1 MKSVGDYMKNE
12 TIVAIASAHGE
23 GAIGI
28 IRVSGDE
35 SLDLLKKIYRTKQ
48 LKVSQKFTD
57 KMMKYGYIVN
67 SNNEIIDEVMINY
80 MKGPKT
86 YTVEDVVEIYCHGGI
101 VSLRNI
107 LKEIVSRGIK
117 IAEPGEFTKRAFL
130 NGRLDLSQA
139 EAVMDLISA
148 KTTVG
153 FDIALEQLKGTITDD
168 VNSIRNRILKV
179 MADLEVSIDYPEEDI
194 EEVTY
199 KEILEVFNGVSV
211 DIKTLL
217 EGSDTGKILREG
229 LSIAIVGKPNVGKSS
244 LMNALLKE
252 SRAIVTDIPGTTR
265 DLIEEFLS
273 IKGVPIKLI
282 DTAGIRNTDD
292 VVEKIGVGRSK
303 KIFNKSDLV
312 IFLLNAAEKLSQ
324 EDLEIMDL
332 VKEKNAIVLIN
343 KSDLESQIEED
354 KINEHL
360 GHKKIIKTSLI
371 NRLGL
376 EELENTIVDLV
387 YKGDIDQGEQNIV
400 SNIRH
405 ITALENAS
413 VSINEAINA
422 TETGLSYDFIQ
433 VDVINTYNYLGEIL
447 GETIEEDIVKKIFSN
462 FCLGK

>member
-1 MKSVGDYMKNE
+1 MGDYMRNE

-28 IRVSGDE
+28 IRLSGDE
-35 SLDLLKKIYRTKQ
+35 SLDILKEIFRTKNLKKTE
-48 LKVSQKFTD
+48 KFID
-57 KMMKYGYIVN
+57 KKMKYGYIVKG
-67 SNNEIIDEVMINY
+67 NNDIIDEVMVNF

-107 LKEIVSRGIK
+107 LKEIVSLGIK
-117 IAEPGEFTKRAFL
+117 LAEPGEFTKRAFL
-130 NGRLDLSQA
+130 NGRLDLTQA

-153 FDIALEQLKGTITDD
+153 FDIALEQLKGTITED
-168 VNSIRNRILKV
+168 VSQIRNRILKV

-199 KEILEVFNGVSV
+199 KEILDTFTSVSV
-211 DIKTLL
+211 DIQNLL
-217 EGSDTGKILREG
+217 KGSDTGKILRDG

-252 SRAIVTDIPGTTR
+252 ARAIVTDIPGTTR

-282 DTAGIRNTDD
+282 DTAGIRNTED

-303 KIFNKSDLV
+303 EIFNKSDLV
-312 IFLLNAAEKLSQ
+312 IFLLNAAEKLSE

-343 KSDLESQIEED
+343 KSDLDKHIEID

-371 NRLGL
+371 NRSGL
-376 EELENTIVDLV
+376 EELEDSIVELV
-387 YKGDIDQGEQNIV
+387 YNGEIDQGEQNIV

-413 VSINEAINA
+413 ISISEAIKA
-422 TETGLSYDFIQ
+422 TESGLSYDFIQ

-447 GETIEEDIVKKIFSN
+447 GETIESDIVKKIFSN

>member
-1 MKSVGDYMKNE
+1 MKNE

-28 IRVSGDE
+28 IRLSGDD
-35 SLDLLKKIYRTKQ
+35 SLDILKKIFRTKSMN
-48 LKVSQKFTD
+48 KAKSFRD
-57 KMMKYGYIVN
+57 KQMKYGFIVN
-67 SNNEIIDEVMINY
+67 DNNQVIDEVMVTY
-80 MKGPKT
+80 MIAPKT

-101 VSLRNI
+101 VSLRSI
-107 LKEIVSRGIK
+107 LKVIVGLGVK

-148 KTTVG
+148 KTSAG
-153 FDIALEQLKGTITDD
+153 FDIAMEQLKGTIATD
-168 VNSIRNRILKV
+168 VTNTRNKILKV

-199 KEILEVFNGVSV
+199 KEILETFRSVST
-211 DIKTLL
+211 DIEKLL
-217 EGSDTGKILREG
+217 EGSDTGKIIREG

-273 IKGVPIKLI
+273 LKGVPIKLI

-303 KIFNKSDLV
+303 EIFNKSDLV
-312 IFLLNAAEKLSQ
+312 IFLLNSSEKLSE
-324 EDLEIMDL
+324 EDIEIMDL
-332 VKEKNAIVLIN
+332 VKNKNAIVLIN
-343 KSDLESQIEED
+343 KSDLDSKIEIE
-354 KINEHL
+354 KINVHL
-360 GHKKIIKTSLI
+360 GHKKIIRTSLI
-371 NRLGL
+371 DGSGL
-376 EELENTIVDLV
+376 EELEKSIVELV
-387 YKGDIDQGEQNIV
+387 YKGDINQGDQNIV

-405 ITALENAS
+405 ITALENAD
-413 VSINEAINA
+413 VSIKEAIRA
-422 TETGLSYDFIQ
+422 TESGLSYDFIQ

-447 GETIEEDIVKKIFSN
+447 GETIEGDIVKKIFSN